1 MEIQTINTAKLP
13 QFNIDLV
20 YNLLGLKEVVYIACP
35 ILENAMLITQYI
47 HTTGLIIKGK
57 CIAAIYYNADQ
68 ELECRFVLTTEGE
81 SPVLLFEH
89 FVLRSP
95 SAIPVAK
102 PILTFQCTADLPSD
116 IIAHI
121 SGIIA
126 DHSTN
131 YTIHTK
137 ENING

>member
-1 MEIQTINTAKLP
+1 MEIQTNTTKLP

-20 YNLLGLKEVVYIACP
+20 HNLLGLKEIVYIACP
-35 ILENAMLITQYI
+35 ILENAIFITQHI
-47 HTTGLIIKGK
+47 HTTTFIIKGE
-57 CIAAIYYNADQ
+57 CIAAIYYNTDQ
-68 ELECRFVLTTEGE
+68 ELECRFILNTGGE
-81 SPVLLFEH
+81 SPVLPFEH

-95 SAIPVAK
+95 SASK
-102 PILTFQCTADLPSD
+102 PTLTFQCTAELPSD

-137 ENING
+137 EKIDG